1 MLFSDFIHQSP
12 VLEEDYGRVCLC
24 VTDETNTRI
33 IIKT

>member
-12 VLEEDYGRVCLC
+12 VSKEDYDCVCLYST
-24 VTDETNTRI
+24 VEAYTRI